1 MVVHTSDAELGL
13 ALRQCGR
20 LRDLIRAEVDPQRLC
35 AYRRRPPGD
44 VAVATAE
51 LHVPIAGLEPG
62 SEKKRACAIV
72 MDLADRPEP
81 RMTGLASIENVL
93 VTVGRHRGG
102 RLTQLGDVYNAGA
115 PRALG

>member
-51 LHVPIAGLEPG
+51 LHVPIAGPEPG

-72 MDLADRPEP
+72 VDLADRPEP
-81 RMTGLASIENVL
+81 RMTGLAGIENVL

-102 RLTQLGDVYNAGA
+102 RLTQLGDVYMAGV